1 MWEINLFMH
10 KCTIVSPRNR
20 AGFTER
26 LGELYLAVGDYLDME
41 KLDGRDLCYCKIFL
55 SDILNQHAELL
66 DSPLY
71 IDLLPH
77 AGCSI
82 VEQAPADGSK
92 ISVLLETDDKEPE
105 SLFHALRLTEEEV
118 AGRNAYEQTRLLFEK
133 YIAIA
138 DSLHLTMS
146 EHLVRTWI
154 YVADIDND
162 YADVVKAR
170 NDVFDRYGLT
180 VNTHFIA
187 STGIGGATAVR
198 HAAVGMDFL
207 TYPGIVESDKKYLQA
222 LEYLNPTHE
231 YGVAFER
238 GTRVSTPKLQ
248 RCFISGTASID
259 KHGQILYPGDVLRQT
274 ARLLENISMLLKD
287 GGATMQQLDYLIVY
301 LRDVSDYLSVEA
313 FLRRLYP
320 SIPHV
325 IVQGKVCRP
334 GWLIEM
340 EGVAT
345 LSPQT

>member
-1 MWEINLFMH
+1 MH
-10 KCTIVSPRNR
+10 KYIVFSPRSR
-20 AGFTER
+20 GSFVER

-41 KLDGRDLCYCKIFL
+41 KLDGRSLCYCKIFL
-55 SDILNQHAELL
+55 SDILNQHAQLL

-71 IDLLPH
+71 IDLLSDNN
-77 AGCSI
+77 CTI

-92 ISVLLETDDKEPE
+92 ISLLLMTDDQAPE
-105 SLFHALRLTEEEV
+105 TLFHALRLTDEEV
-118 AGRNAYEQTRLLFEK
+118 SGHNAYEQTRLLFEK

-162 YADVVKAR
+162 YADIVKAR
-170 NDVFDRYGLT
+170 NDVFAQYGLT
-180 VNTHFIA
+180 TDTHFIA
-187 STGIGGATAVR
+187 STGIGGATAVC

-207 TYPGIVESDKKYLQA
+207 TFPHIVESDKKYLQA

-238 GTRVSTPKLQ
+238 GTRITTALSQ

-259 KHGQILYPGDVLRQT
+259 KKGQILYRGDVLRQT

-287 GGATMQQLDYLIVY
+287 GGARMQQLDYLVVY
-301 LRDVSDYLSVEA
+301 LRDISDYVPVEA

-320 SIPHV
+320 AIPHV
-325 IVQGKVCRP
+325 IVHAKVCRP

-340 EGVAT
+340 EGV
-345 LSPQT
+345 SSSSSFKER